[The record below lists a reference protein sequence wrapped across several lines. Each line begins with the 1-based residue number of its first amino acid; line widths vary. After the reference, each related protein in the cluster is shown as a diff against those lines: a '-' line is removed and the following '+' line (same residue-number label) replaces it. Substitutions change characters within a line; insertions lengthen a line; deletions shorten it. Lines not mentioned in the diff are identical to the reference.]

1 MYNNNY
7 RKSQKHLEETLV
19 LKAHRMAIAWVWP
32 EDDDADSRTEAEKYH
47 AKVLRAMLAAGLR
60 RLEEEGRNPM
70 AVSLVS
76 EVLPDAN
83 VMGLIYKRMSAN
95 ITDEAISR
103 SVGSLVMEQLYG
115 QRDRLLFHLVNAED
129 CANAYG
135 YGQELEARMRQ
146 EIAEGKNPL
155 AKTARQLGLELADM
169 RAGALSARQ
178 ERERLEAET
187 DAFAAATLVEGS
199 PQPGTIKGNVEKDES
214 PLLNGQAAVPHVVM
228 DRYGSHVDAAL
239 LG

>member
-1 MYNNNY
+1 MYNNY
-7 RKSQKHLEETLV
+7 RKPQKHLEETFV
-19 LKAHRMAIAWVWP
+19 LKAHRMATAWVWP
-32 EDDDADSRTEAEKYH
+32 EDDDVEARTDDEKYH
-47 AKVLRAMLAAGLR
+47 AKVLRALLVAGLR
-60 RLEEEGRNPM
+60 KLEDEGRNPM
-70 AVSLVS
+70 AVSLVA

-83 VMGLIYKRMSAN
+83 VMGLIYKRTSSV

-129 CANAYG
+129 CANAYE
-135 YGQELEARMRQ
+135 YGQQLEARMRK

-169 RAGALSARQ
+169 RAEVISARRERE

-187 DAFAAATLVEGS
+187 DAFAAAAPVEVGPKDGATKGDVDEGS
-199 PQPGTIKGNVEKDES
+199 
-214 PLLNGQAAVPHVVM
+214 LNGLAGVPHEVM